1 MADAHIADARRLG
14 LTFPCELT
22 RVRAVARQAHEFLA
36 AKGCHED
43 DIVDC
48 ELALVEACNN
58 AIEYAPE
65 SARILPVQV
74 ELICDHDFIE
84 MRVID
89 HTNGF
94 EWPATLVLPGVDSER
109 GRGLYLIRS
118 VMTNAEYIRGEG
130 ANVLLLRRHRTS

>member
-1 MADAHIADARRLG
+1 MPPTEPSGAAMLEFQIA
-14 LTFPCELT
+14 CELPQ
-22 RVRAVARQAHEFLA
+22 ARIAGERLRLFLKRENWPEMHCIDA
-36 AKGCHED
+36 
-43 DIVDC
+43 